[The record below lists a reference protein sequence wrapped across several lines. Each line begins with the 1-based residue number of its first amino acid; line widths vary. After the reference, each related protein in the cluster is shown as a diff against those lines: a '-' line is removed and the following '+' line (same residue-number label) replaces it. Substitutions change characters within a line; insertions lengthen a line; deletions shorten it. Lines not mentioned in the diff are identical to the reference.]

1 MAKIEYVVTKVTKD
15 GKKIIDEKIINNYM
29 AKNGFTV
36 ECKAIKSDGLKL
48 YYNVHDGSTAKQCTL
63 AALQVAISALKRAYR
78 NSPTDL
84 VTDLLTYCQ
93 RYRLQY
99 ENAILTDSVSNEWY
113 ECHNDTNRHD
123 IVNTALLGIY
133 NGIADGMD
141 LLGIYASSYKAVNKF
156 FYLLGVNN
164 SSYHA
169 FEPLPITD
177 YDDDG
182 LKKNTIAYLLECNG
196 YVIND
201 EYFYYDSEKT
211 ELLHQ
216 IAVKKA
222 IQEIASVLTP
232 PQRRIFKLYISG
244 CTLRQIAEIV
254 SRKPSTV
261 QVNINRIKKYI
272 ISKYQTFNN
281 LIDM

>member
-15 GKKIIDEKIINNYM
+15 GKKTITAN
-29 AKNGFTV
+29 NGFAV
-36 ECKAIKSDGLKL
+36 ECKKLKSDGLKL
-48 YYNVHDGSTAKQCTL
+48 YYAVGNGSTAEQCTL

-84 VTDLLTYCQ
+84 ITDLLTYCQ
-93 RYRLQY
+93 RYRMQY
-99 ENAILTDSVSNEWY
+99 EHAVLSDSLTNEWY
-113 ECHNDTNRHD
+113 TVHNDTSYHD

-133 NGIADGMD
+133 DGIASGGD
-141 LLGIYASSYKAVNKF
+141 LLSVYANGYKAVNKF

-169 FEPLPITD
+169 FEPLPLTD
-177 YDDDG
+177 YDENG

-196 YVIND
+196 YVTND
-201 EYFYYDSEKT
+201 EYFYYDNEKT

-222 IQEIASVLTP
+222 IINICNDLTP
-232 PQRRIFKLYISG
+232 RQKRIFKLYLAGYSEN
-244 CTLRQIAEIV
+244 QIAEKCKRTRQTIHANLLTIFK
-254 SRKPSTV
+254 R
-261 QVNINRIKKYI
+261 I
-272 ISKYQTFNN
+272 ISKYKNFDNM
-281 LIDM
+281 LDM

>member
-1 MAKIEYVVTKVTKD
+1 MVTIEYAISKVTKD
-15 GKKIIDEKIINNYM
+15 GKKIIDEKIIDNCM
-29 AKNGFTV
+29 AKNGFNT
-36 ECKAIKSDGLKL
+36 EYKAIKADGLKL
-48 YYNVHDGSTAKQCTL
+48 YYNVHDGSTAEQCTL

-84 VTDLLTYCQ
+84 ITDLLTYCQ
-93 RYRLQY
+93 RYRMQY
-99 ENAILTDSVSNEWY
+99 EHAVLTDSVNNEWY
-113 ECHNDTNRHD
+113 EMHNDNNRHD

-133 NGIADGMD
+133 KGLADGMD
-141 LLGIYASSYKAVNKF
+141 LLGIYSSGYKAVNKF

-177 YDDDG
+177 YNDDG

-196 YVIND
+196 YVTND
-201 EYFYYDSEKT
+201 KYFYFDDEKK

-222 IQEIASVLTP
+222 IQDIVNNLTLT
-232 PQRRIFKLYISG
+232 QKRIFMLYIKG
-244 CTLRQIAEIV
+244 YTLRQIAEKV
-254 SRKPSTV
+254 NRQPSTV
-261 QVNINRIKKYI
+261 AVNLKRIKKYI
-272 ISKYQTFNN
+272 ISKYQTFDN

>member
-1 MAKIEYVVTKVTKD
+1 MAKIEYVVTKITKD

-36 ECKAIKSDGLKL
+36 ECKGIKSDGLKL
-48 YYNVHDGSTAKQCTL
+48 YYNVHDGSTAEQCTL

-93 RYRLQY
+93 RYRMQY
-99 ENAILTDSVSNEWY
+99 EHAILADGVNNEWY
-113 ECHNDTNRHD
+113 EMHNDSTRHD

-133 NGIADGMD
+133 DGIASGED
-141 LLGIYASSYKAVNKF
+141 LLSIYANGYKAVNKF

-164 SSYHA
+164 SSYHG
-169 FEPLPITD
+169 FEPLPLAD
-177 YDDDG
+177 YDEDG

-196 YVIND
+196 YVSND
-201 EYFYYDSEKT
+201 KYFYFDDEKK

-222 IQEIASVLTP
+222 IINICNELTP
-232 PQRRIFKLYISG
+232 RQKHIFRLYIAGYSEN
-244 CTLRQIAEIV
+244 QIAEKCKRTRQTIHANLLTIFK
-254 SRKPSTV
+254 R
-261 QVNINRIKKYI
+261 I
-272 ISKYQTFNN
+272 ISKYQNFDNM
-281 LIDM
+281 LDM

>member
-1 MAKIEYVVTKVTKD
+1 MAKIEYVATKVAKD
-15 GKKIIDEKIINNYM
+15 GKKIIDEKIINNYT
-29 AKNGFTV
+29 AKNGFST
-36 ECKAIKSDGLKL
+36 ECKGVKSDGLKL
-48 YYNVHDGSTAKQCTL
+48 YYNVHDGSTAEQCTL

-93 RYRLQY
+93 RYRMQY
-99 ENAILTDSVSNEWY
+99 EHAILADCVNNEWY

-141 LLGIYASSYKAVNKF
+141 LLGIYANSYKAVNKF

-169 FEPLPITD
+169 LEPLPLAE
-177 YDDDG
+177 YDGDG

-196 YVIND
+196 YVVND
-201 EYFYYDSEKT
+201 KYFYFDDEKK

-222 IQEIASVLTP
+222 IQDIASVLTP
-232 PQRRIFKLYISG
+232 TQKRIFNLYISG
-244 CTLRQIAEIV
+244 YTLRQIAEMV
-254 SRKPSTV
+254 NRQPSTV
-261 QVNINRIKKYI
+261 AVNLKRIKKYI
-272 ISKYQTFNN
+272 ILKYQTFDN

>member
-1 MAKIEYVVTKVTKD
+1 MAKIEYAISKVTKD
-15 GKKIIDEKIINNYM
+15 GKKIIDEKIINNYT
-29 AKNGFTV
+29 AKNGFST

-93 RYRLQY
+93 RYRMQY
-99 ENAILTDSVSNEWY
+99 ENAILTDSVNNEWY
-113 ECHNDTNRHD
+113 ELHNDTNRHD
-123 IVNTALLGIY
+123 IVSTALLGIY

-141 LLGIYASSYKAVNKF
+141 LLGIYSSGYKAVNKYF
-156 FYLLGVNN
+156 NLLGVNN
-164 SSYHA
+164 A
-169 FEPLPITD
+169 VRGTETPLPITD
-177 YDDDG
+177 YDGDG

-196 YVIND
+196 YVVND
-201 EYFYYDSEKT
+201 KYFYFDDEKK

-222 IQEIASVLTP
+222 IVNICNDLTP
-232 PQRRIFKLYISG
+232 RQKHIFRLYLAGYSEN
-244 CTLRQIAEIV
+244 QIAE
-254 SRKPSTV
+254 KC
-261 QVNINRIKKYI
+261 NRTRQTIHTNLHVIFKRI
-272 ISKYQTFNN
+272 ISKYQNFDNM
-281 LIDM
+281 LDM

>member
-1 MAKIEYVVTKVTKD
+1 MAKIEYAVTKVTKD
-15 GKKIIDEKIINNYM
+15 GKKTIDEKIIDSYT
-29 AKNGFTV
+29 AKNGFAV
-36 ECKAIKSDGLKL
+36 ECKGVKSDGLKL
-48 YYNVHDGSTAKQCTL
+48 YYNVHDGSTAEQCTL

-84 VTDLLTYCQ
+84 TTDLLTYCQ
-93 RYRLQY
+93 RYRMQY

-113 ECHNDTNRHD
+113 EQNNDTNRHD

-133 NGIADGMD
+133 NGIASGGD
-141 LLGIYASSYKAVNKF
+141 LLSIYANGYKSVNKF

-196 YVIND
+196 YVTED
-201 EYFYYDSEKT
+201 RYFYFDGEKK

-222 IQEIASVLTP
+222 IQDIASVLTP
-232 PQRRIFKLYISG
+232 TQRRIFKLYING
-244 CTLRQIAEIV
+244 YTVRQIAEV
-254 SRKPSTV
+254 VNRQPSTV

-281 LIDM
+281 LIDR